1 MECKKWSDALS
12 TYATTLS
19 TTSKAN
25 DIISHASV
33 EGYFNIN
40 HLASDKVSGLMTGAE
55 IVGVCRETAM
65 QVIQNLMSSTS
76 TTTGIAERCMKLLR
90 EGLESKLRAKEP
102 LLSNKCVLEEYTA
115 FERERS
121 A

>member
-1 MECKKWSDALS
+1 
-12 TYATTLS
+12 
-19 TTSKAN
+19 
-25 DIISHASV
+25 
-33 EGYFNIN
+33 
-40 HLASDKVSGLMTGAE
+40 MTGAE

-65 QVIQNLMSSTS
+65 QVIQHLMSSTS
-76 TTTGIAERCMKLLR
+76 TTTDIAERCMKLLR
-90 EGLESKLRAKEP
+90 EGLESTLTAKEP